1 MKILI
6 TGGSGFIGTNL
17 IQSYLDQGIDVMNID
32 WNPPLN
38 SAHTSHWQEV
48 DIMDSERLYEV
59 FAAYQPTH
67 VVHLAARTD
76 TDIYELDGDLSEYA
90 QNTQGTQH
98 VLDAIRAT
106 PSVQRAI
113 ITASMFVC
121 EAGYLP
127 RHDQDYRPFT
137 LYGVSKK
144 LTEEY
149 TRAAD
154 LPCPWTIIRPQTIW
168 GPWSLRYRDVMFRVM
183 KKGLYFHPS
192 KKNVR
197 RAYGYVGNVV
207 WQIQQI
213 LQAPEAAVNKQ
224 VFYVGDRPIDLR
236 QWVERISLEL
246 TGKPVRLLP
255 TPLVKGIALTG
266 DLLKRANISF
276 PLTST
281 RFDSMT
287 QDYLAPIEKTY
298 EVLGP
303 PPYSTEAGVK
313 EMIAWYRTEAAHVP
327 RLEGRKLRAAAV
339 TSRPLAV

>member
-17 IQSYLDQGIDVMNID
+17 IQSYLDQGVEVMNLD

-38 SAHTSHWQEV
+38 RAHNPYWKEA
-48 DIMDSERLYEV
+48 DIMDSAGLLEI
-59 FAAYQPTH
+59 FATYQPTH

-76 TDIYELDGDLSEYA
+76 TDIYELDGDLNEYV

-98 VLDAIRAT
+98 VLDAIQAT
-106 PSVQRAI
+106 PSIQRVI
-113 ITASMFVC
+113 ITSSMFVC

-127 RHDQDYRPFT
+127 KHDQDYRPFT

-144 LTEEY
+144 LTEDY

-154 LPCPWTIIRPQTIW
+154 LHCPWTIIRPQTIW
-168 GPWSLRYRDVMFRVM
+168 GAWSLRYRDVLFKVM
-183 KKGLYFHPS
+183 NKGLYFHPS
-192 KKNVR
+192 KRNVR

-213 LQAPEAAVNKQ
+213 LQVPENSVNKQ
-224 VFYVGDRPIDLR
+224 VFYVGDLPIDLR
-236 QWVERISLEL
+236 NWVELISLEL

-266 DLLKRANISF
+266 DLLKRANVRF
-276 PLTST
+276 PLSST
-281 RFDSMT
+281 RFNSMT
-287 QDYLAPIEKTY
+287 QDYLAPTEKTY
-298 EVLGP
+298 EVLGT
-303 PPYSTEAGVK
+303 PPYTTEAGVK
-313 EMIAWYRTEAAHVP
+313 EMIAWHKTDAAHVP
-327 RLEGRKLRAAAV
+327 LLEGRRLKVQTVAPQPV
-339 TSRPLAV
+339 GV

>member
-1 MKILI
+1 MKVLI

-17 IQSYLDQGIDVMNID
+17 IQSYLDQGVDVINLD
-32 WNPPLN
+32 WNPPLDKE
-38 SAHTSHWQEV
+38 HTPYWREV
-48 DIMDSERLYEV
+48 NLMDAAGLTEV
-59 FAAYQPTH
+59 FGAYQPTH

-76 TDIYELDGDLSEYA
+76 TDIYELDGDLNEYI

-113 ITASMFVC
+113 ITSSMFVC

-127 RHDQDYRPFT
+127 RHDRDYRPFT

-144 LTEEY
+144 LTEDY

-154 LPCPWTIIRPQTIW
+154 LSCCWTIIRPQTIW
-168 GPWSLRYRDVMFRVM
+168 GPWSLRYRDVMFKVM
-183 KKGLYFHPS
+183 SQGLYFHPS
-192 KKNVR
+192 KRNVR

-213 LQAPEAAVNKQ
+213 LQAPEATVHEQ
-224 VFYVGDRPIDLR
+224 VFYVGDLPIDLR
-236 QWVERISLEL
+236 AWVEQISLEL

-255 TPLVKGIALTG
+255 TALVRGIALTG
-266 DLLKRANISF
+266 DLLKRANVRF

-281 RFDSMT
+281 RFNSMT

-298 EVLGP
+298 EVFGT
-303 PPYSTEAGVK
+303 PPYTTEAGVK
-313 EMIAWYRTEAAHVP
+313 EMIAWHKTDAAHVP
-327 RLEGRKLRAAAV
+327 QPEGRKLRAASVAQ
-339 TSRPLAV
+339 RPVSV

>member
-1 MKILI
+1 MKVLI

-17 IQSYLDQGIDVMNID
+17 IQAYVDQGVDVLNLD

-38 SAHTSHWQEV
+38 VAHAPHWKEV
-48 DIMDSERLYEV
+48 DVMDVALLNDT
-59 FAAYQPTH
+59 FLMYQPTH

-76 TDIYELDGDLSEYA
+76 TDIYELDGDLNEYA

-106 PSVQRAI
+106 PSVARAI
-113 ITASMFVC
+113 ITSSMFVC
-121 EAGYLP
+121 EAGYP
-127 RHDQDYRPFT
+127 PSHDQDYQPFT

-149 TRAAD
+149 TRAAH
-154 LPCPWTIIRPQTIW
+154 LNCSWAIIRPQTIW
-168 GPWSLRYRDVMFRVM
+168 GPWSLRYRDVMFKVM

-213 LQAPEAAVNKQ
+213 LKAPEATVNEQ
-224 VFYVGDRPIDLR
+224 VFYVGDLPIDLR
-236 QWVERISLEL
+236 NWVEQISLEL

-266 DLLKRANISF
+266 DLLKRVNVRF

-287 QDYLAPIEKTY
+287 QNYLAPIEKTY
-298 EVLGP
+298 EALGT
-303 PPYSTEAGVK
+303 PPYTTEAGVK
-313 EMIAWYRTEAAHVP
+313 EMIAWHKTDAAHLP
-327 RLEGRKLRAAAV
+327 QLAGRKLRAAAV
-339 TSRPLAV
+339 TRRPLAV

>member
-38 SAHTSHWQEV
+38 NAHSSYWQEV
-48 DIMDSERLYEV
+48 DIMDSERLLET
-59 FAAYQPTH
+59 FATYQPTH

-76 TDIYELDGDLSEYA
+76 TDIYELDGDLNEYV
-90 QNTQGTQH
+90 QNTTGTQH
-98 VLDAIRAT
+98 VLSAIRAT

-113 ITASMFVC
+113 ITSSMFVC

-127 RHDQDYRPFT
+127 QHDQDYRPFT

-149 TRAAD
+149 TRAANLD
-154 LPCPWTIIRPQTIW
+154 CVWTIIRPQTIW
-168 GPWSLRYRDVMFRVM
+168 GPWSLRYRDTMFPVME
-183 KKGLYFHPS
+183 KGLYFHPR
-192 KKNVR
+192 KENVR

-213 LQAPEAAVNKQ
+213 LQAPEAAVNEQ

-236 QWVERISLEL
+236 QWVEQISREL

-266 DLLKRANISF
+266 DLLKRANVSF

-298 EVLGP
+298 EMLGS

-313 EMIAWYRTEAAHVP
+313 EMIAWHQTEAAHVP
-327 RLEGRKLRAAAV
+327 QLAGRKLRADAV
-339 TSRPLAV
+339 AQRPLSV